1 MKGDTAVGA
10 SDGGG
15 GEFLLSFFRYQPDS
29 FTNNPL
35 LCDIV
40 INKNQIGTF
49 FKLEATRG
57 QTRPHKRPQE
67 IFWTCDMS
75 LINQHIITHN

>member
-49 FKLEATRG
+49 FKLEA
-57 QTRPHKRPQE
+57 
-67 IFWTCDMS
+67 S
-75 LINQHIITHN
+75 